1 MGNETHRARLG
12 EKETHRMKKKTTERK
27 HLSTPPEVA
36 IPDWSDMEAWV
47 RGKIRELLQGLL
59 EAEVTELLGRNKS
72 ERRAAVDGEIG
83 YRNGYGKPRKLTLGA
98 GTITLQR
105 PRVRGLE
112 ERLVSRVLP
121 LFVRR
126 TQGVTDLIPELY
138 LHGLAQGDFDL
149 ALRGLLGEGAPLSAS
164 TVGRLKAKW
173 QVEWEEW
180 NQRSLADL
188 EVVYLWVDGIYVKAG
203 LEKSKAALLVVL
215 GALSDGR
222 KVVLAVR
229 PGHRESTESWSAVL
243 RDLQARGLN
252 TPRLVV
258 GDGHLGIWGAWR
270 NVYPEVA
277 EQRCWNH
284 RIVNILDTL
293 PKNAQ
298 AQALMYLK
306 VIPYALTRAEAL
318 RLRQAFQTWCRRHG
332 HTLAAQRIEEDW
344 DRMVAFYDFPKE
356 HWRHLRT
363 TNPIESPFAALRLRT
378 DAAKRYKSVANATA
392 IMWKLLL
399 VAERRFRRLNA
410 PERMNDVFRGAKYQ
424 DGIQLSKATRSH
436 AA

>member
-1 MGNETHRARLG
+1 
-12 EKETHRMKKKTTERK
+12 MKQKTTDRQ
-27 HLSTPPEVA
+27 HLSNPVEAA

-47 RGKIRELLQGLL
+47 RGKVQELLQGLL
-59 EAEVTELLGRNKS
+59 DAEVAELLGRMKS
-72 ERRAAVDGEIG
+72 ERRSVIDGAAG
-83 YRNGYGKPRKLTLGA
+83 YRNGYGKERKLTMGA
-98 GTITLQR
+98 GTVTLRR

-112 ERLVSRVLP
+112 ERFESRVLP
-121 LFVRR
+121 LFARR
-126 TQGVTDLIPELY
+126 TQKVADLIPELY
-138 LHGLAQGDFDL
+138 LHGLAQGDFDM
-149 ALRGLLGEGAPLSAS
+149 ALRGLLGEGAPLSAA

-180 NQRSLADL
+180 NHRSLADL
-188 EVVYLWVDGIYVKAG
+188 EVVYMWVDGIYVKAG

-243 RDLQARGLN
+243 RDLQTRGMN
-252 TPRLVV
+252 APKLVV
-258 GDGHLGIWGAWR
+258 GDGHLGIWGALR
-270 NVYPEVA
+270 NVYPEA
-277 EQRCWNH
+277 GEQRCWNH

-293 PKNAQ
+293 PKNAI
-298 AQALMYLK
+298 AQALLYLK
-306 VIPYALTRAEAL
+306 VIPYALTSAEAL
-318 RLRQAFQTWCRRHG
+318 RLRQAFQVWCRRHG

-344 DRMVAFYDFPKE
+344 DRMVAFYDFPKA

-392 IMWKLLL
+392 ILWKLLL

-410 PERMNDVFRGAKYQ
+410 PERLKDVFRGVKYQ
-424 DGIQLSKATRSH
+424 DGIQISKATRSH

>member
-1 MGNETHRARLG
+1 
-12 EKETHRMKKKTTERK
+12 MKQKTTDRQ
-27 HLSTPPEVA
+27 HLSNPVEVA

-47 RGKIRELLQGLL
+47 RGKVQELLQGLL
-59 EAEVTELLGRNKS
+59 DAEVAELLGRAKS
-72 ERRAAVDGEIG
+72 ERRSIIDEAAG
-83 YRNGYGKPRKLTLGA
+83 YRNGYGKARKLTMGA
-98 GTITLQR
+98 GTVTLRR

-112 ERLVSRVLP
+112 ERFESRVLP
-121 LFVRR
+121 LFIRR
-126 TQGVTDLIPELY
+126 TQQVTDLIPELY

-149 ALRGLLGEGAPLSAS
+149 ALRGLLGEGAPLSAA

-243 RDLQARGLN
+243 RDLQARGMN
-252 TPRLVV
+252 TPSLVV

-298 AQALMYLK
+298 AQALLYLK

-318 RLRQAFQTWCRRHG
+318 RLRQAFQVWCRRHG

-392 IMWKLLL
+392 ILWKLLL
-399 VAERRFRRLNA
+399 VAERHFRRLNA
-410 PERMNDVFRGAKYQ
+410 PERLQDVFRGAKYQ

>member
-1 MGNETHRARLG
+1 
-12 EKETHRMKKKTTERK
+12 MKQKTTDRQ
-27 HLSTPPEVA
+27 HLSNPAEAA
-36 IPDWSDMEAWV
+36 IPEWSDMEAWV
-47 RGKIRELLQGLL
+47 RGKVQELLQGLL
-59 EAEVTELLGRNKS
+59 DAEVAELLGRAKS
-72 ERRAAVDGEIG
+72 ERRSIIDETAG
-83 YRNGYGKPRKLTLGA
+83 YRNGYGKKRKLTMGA
-98 GTITLQR
+98 GTVTLRR

-112 ERLVSRVLP
+112 ERFESRVLP
-121 LFVRR
+121 LFARR
-126 TQGVTDLIPELY
+126 TQQVADLIPELY

-149 ALRGLLGEGAPLSAS
+149 ALRGLLGEGAPLSAA

-180 NQRSLADL
+180 NQRSLANL

-243 RDLQARGLN
+243 RDLQARGMN
-252 TPRLVV
+252 TPSLVV

-306 VIPYALTRAEAL
+306 VIPYADTRVEAL

-392 IMWKLLL
+392 ILWKLLL

-410 PERMNDVFRGAKYQ
+410 PERLKDVFKGAKYQ
-424 DGIQLSKATRSH
+424 DGIQLSKATRPH